1 MHCTSEPQVE
11 AAIDVRK
18 VLTSHYKNHA
28 LTAHFQHCMYIHMCI
43 CILHVG
49 KGFLH
54 SLNAYVHLI
63 YSRLLRLLQ

>member
-28 LTAHFQHCMYIHMCI
+28 LTAHFQHCMYIRMYVR
-43 CILHVG
+43 ILHVR

-54 SLNAYVHLI
+54 SHAYVHLI